1 MKNTNFLVLAM
12 SVFIALAI
20 MAPAASAVT
29 IKTETTNKVFESAKL
44 VKSVTIQNDDKSES
58 VLNAV
63 SHGLRKKTVFG
74 MVPVSVYVLQVLA
87 AKPEKLV
94 RTPEGFLASV
104 KEAGPVQLHF
114 TFSRNLPGEKI
125 SSSFKDGLEANEV
138 NVKTLSKELSQA
150 LSQISEIKEFKEG
163 QNFSITFLWAGDN
176 ATTYITD
183 PTLKISTITGPK
195 EFADQLLSIWFGKTA
210 DSRLE
215 DLKQTLVK

>member
-1 MKNTNFLVLAM
+1 MKNSTFFTVSLT
-12 SVFIALAI
+12 VFIALALS
-20 MAPAASAVT
+20 APTAFGVT
-29 IKTETTNKVFESAKL
+29 LKTETTNKVYEHAKL
-44 VKSVTIQNDDKSES
+44 VKSVTLQNDDKSES
-58 VLNAV
+58 VMNAV

-114 TFSRNLPGEKI
+114 TFSRNLSGDKI
-125 SSSFKDGLEANEV
+125 SSSFKDGLEANDV
-138 NVKTLSKELSQA
+138 NVKALSKELGQA
-150 LSQISEIKEFKEG
+150 LAQISEIKEFKEG
-163 QNFSITFLWAGDN
+163 QNFSITFTWAGDN
-176 ATTYITD
+176 ATAFITD

-195 EFADQLLSIWFGKTA
+195 QFADQLLSIWFGKTA